1 MLFHCILASERP
13 SLSNL
18 SLMLFLDPQGQYLD
32 KTAMIKSEYFP
43 VAFNIG
49 LTQKRLWF
57 SWFKKQEDKYTLCYD
72 NAMAKKKT
80 WLNVV
85 DVIKSIITSI

>member
-13 SLSNL
+13 SFSNL
-18 SLMLFLDPQGQYLD
+18 PLMLFLDPQGQYLD
-32 KTAMIKSEYFP
+32 KTAMIKSECFP

-57 SWFKKQEDKYTLCYD
+57 SWFKKQKDKYTLCYD
-72 NAMAKKKT
+72 NTMAKKKP
-80 WLNVV
+80 
-85 DVIKSIITSI
+85 D

>member
-18 SLMLFLDPQGQYLD
+18 PLMLFLDSQGQYLD
-32 KTAMIKSEYFP
+32 KTAMTKSVCFR

-49 LTQKRLWF
+49 LTQKRL
-57 SWFKKQEDKYTLCYD
+57 
-72 NAMAKKKT
+72 
-80 WLNVV
+80 
-85 DVIKSIITSI
+85 

>member
-49 LTQKRLWF
+49 LTQKRL
-57 SWFKKQEDKYTLCYD
+57 
-72 NAMAKKKT
+72 
-80 WLNVV
+80 
-85 DVIKSIITSI
+85 